1 MQLWPVSKVVKRARR
16 WLLVS
21 RSNREAGRR
30 LGIVCGQV
38 PLAVSLAINLF
49 SLAALAYASPPQR
62 ARIPGIYSAA
72 NCHDAVLV
80 PPDAVRGVQPTASV
94 AWIEPPRI
102 AIRARGPEVVWTS
115 AVPASLARLLRSP
128 PLV

>member
-1 MQLWPVSKVVKRARR
+1 MKVWPVSKVVKRARR

-21 RSNREAGRR
+21 RSSRQQGRR

-62 ARIPGIYSAA
+62 PRIPGVYSGA
-72 NCHDAVLV
+72 NCHDVVLV
-80 PPDAVRGVQPTASV
+80 PPDAVRGVQRTAAV

-102 AIRARGPEVVWTS
+102 AIRASGPDVAWTS